1 MEKSILIAWFQKQKV
16 SGTLRG
22 YFLFS
27 VLKDRFPSRLQTS
40 NPPARAAY
48 LLSSTTP
55 EMRKDYHRSYVDEP
69 HVGRRKVILEKYPEI
84 ETLFGPDPRPIPYAI
99 ALVVAQIILSY
110 YQQFW
115 SWPVFLVVAWVFG
128 GTASQALLLMAHE
141 LSHNSVF
148 ESVRMNDFFGIFCN
162 IGNGFPSA
170 TMFKRYH
177 IEHHRFQG
185 MRDNSELNSSS
196 APPLWLFIS
205 NASGDI
211 KYDTDIPTVLE
222 GQIFTNTIFKIIW
235 LTFQS
240 LFYAVRPTL
249 MRPKELRRIDIANI
263 LVVMSTNALC
273 VYFFGVRSLVYI
285 IGSSLLGEYAS
296 LNNTWSTNSMLTK

>member
-1 MEKSILIAWFQKQKV
+1 MAIF
-16 SGTLRG
+16 
-22 YFLFS
+22 YFPFS
-27 VLKDRFPSRLQTS
+27 VLKDRFPSRLQNS

-177 IEHHRFQG
+177 IEHHQFQG

-196 APPLWLFIS
+196 APPL
-205 NASGDI
+205 
-211 KYDTDIPTVLE
+211 
-222 GQIFTNTIFKIIW
+222 
-235 LTFQS
+235 
-240 LFYAVRPTL
+240 
-249 MRPKELRRIDIANI
+249 
-263 LVVMSTNALC
+263 
-273 VYFFGVRSLVYI
+273 
-285 IGSSLLGEYAS
+285 
-296 LNNTWSTNSMLTK
+296 

>member
-1 MEKSILIAWFQKQKV
+1 
-16 SGTLRG
+16 
-22 YFLFS
+22 
-27 VLKDRFPSRLQTS
+27 
-40 NPPARAAY
+40 
-48 LLSSTTP
+48 
-55 EMRKDYHRSYVDEP
+55 MRKDYHRSYVDEP

-99 ALVVAQIILSY
+99 ALVIAQLILSY

-177 IEHHRFQG
+177 IEHHQFQG
-185 MRDNSELNSSS
+185 MREKTQ
-196 APPLWLFIS
+196 PK
-205 NASGDI
+205 AS
-211 KYDTDIPTVLE
+211 P
-222 GQIFTNTIFKIIW
+222 
-235 LTFQS
+235 
-240 LFYAVRPTL
+240 
-249 MRPKELRRIDIANI
+249 
-263 LVVMSTNALC
+263 AL
-273 VYFFGVRSLVYI
+273 L
-285 IGSSLLGEYAS
+285 
-296 LNNTWSTNSMLTK
+296 